1 MESASPV
8 KSNEFGDGIDEQ
20 NESSEN
26 QSQKRK
32 NGIDIDLKC
41 TGATYCSKRFKNE
54 SSEPACM
61 EHKKIVSKPPLPPK
75 CDKTST
81 KKRKLEENSS
91 RIQIVNAQCNQLR
104 LEILD
109 LKEMLANEKTAVRA
123 LKAQSDAENRKAKI
137 LLKKKYEEELQA
149 TKKHSVLT
157 KPKPQDNASTT
168 TSDSHGPEISKLNK
182 EIAMLQKRNK
192 NLEEKLQI
200 STKAERQI
208 STDLRELKDSYE
220 LRLTQ
225 ISKSAKTKI
234 HRLLE
239 EIKVKDKQNEQSSK
253 AATKA
258 RSIKSKNGVEP
269 HNKENADKSSSTNQK
284 TTIKIS
290 TCGNEL
296 ANMPH
301 ESQLSYYKTNKDT
314 SGSDNDSVLSSS
326 PPSLSPQPGTYP
338 NSADIWQMRSK
349 DSKLLDNLQKDY
361 DNLQEEY
368 SLLND
373 KYLSAIIKIE
383 QLEKENA
390 GKNEESSKIS
400 DLMERLAYLE
410 CEKEKLSKESHEL
423 REQNELLEFRII
435 ELEES
440 HDKWSLRST
449 INPDT
454 RDMWTDTYKTTSDD
468 YFIPSDRSDSGITSP
483 YNQQNSDDFSHCDLP
498 SIQHDDVRKRILVMT
513 KKSCLDD
520 EDRVCLLQISS
531 LLTNLEAMS
540 QEQSMSSENNC
551 PVYNANRKI
560 QPENVS
566 SLSASLPPSKS
577 QERII
582 ATVQPYS
589 TNSES
594 PFKKARYQSTLS
606 LQESGVFDVEVLS
619 QSTQTDVDDFP
630 TISEKS
636 DLNVEIQ
643 KLNKFRK
650 KIEECVTKTNKPV
663 GNLIAP
669 KSCDQQHLQFYKDRL
684 EQMESKIRIY
694 ESSGDVQALRLAD
707 RLNREIQL
715 ESCVKLLTQ
724 RVDKLVDDNLQ
735 LEEQRCE
742 LEEVEND
749 TRLRLQR
756 LEVDLEIL
764 TQRNM
769 ELQMSRDAV
778 KAHANCLQDT
788 INKAQDR
795 IYYLE
800 EQRNDLKQKME
811 MLSLFLPTILLYNT
825 YKVQETQ
832 NSDQIDELQI
842 SGLPNVCSCIQPR
855 SMTAPEKYRLN
866 ELLSRER
873 ELQQNIAELN
883 RAYNETLESADN
895 LWAQME
901 KDYKD
906 RLTEAENENGLI
918 KAKIVQLEER
928 LKADII
934 SAQER
939 INQLEESESELKN
952 KMNRKNREHKEELIK
967 FEGIA
972 NELYMLNEEHAKLK
986 DQFEALTAKH
996 YENETK
1002 KIRYLEEEL
1011 QSVNQFQ
1018 RETEQQYAKDVKL
1031 LEEQLERTGKEL
1043 MYIGVSNGE
1052 LREEVITLENR
1063 VIELGQIKLQNEETI
1078 KNLTA
1083 ELRNRN
1089 DELLKLTPKVRA
1101 NRNSLAQELVLCD
1114 TDVGFAVK
1122 KPKIAAKPLNL
1133 KSVKLNGIRAKSLTD
1148 GLEFKADNDA

>member
-1 MESASPV
+1 M
-8 KSNEFGDGIDEQ
+8 
-20 NESSEN
+20 
-26 QSQKRK
+26 
-32 NGIDIDLKC
+32 
-41 TGATYCSKRFKNE
+41 
-54 SSEPACM
+54 
-61 EHKKIVSKPPLPPK
+61 
-75 CDKTST
+75 
-81 KKRKLEENSS
+81 
-91 RIQIVNAQCNQLR
+91 
-104 LEILD
+104 
-109 LKEMLANEKTAVRA
+109 
-123 LKAQSDAENRKAKI
+123 
-137 LLKKKYEEELQA
+137 
-149 TKKHSVLT
+149 
-157 KPKPQDNASTT
+157 
-168 TSDSHGPEISKLNK
+168 
-182 EIAMLQKRNK
+182 
-192 NLEEKLQI
+192 
-200 STKAERQI
+200 
-208 STDLRELKDSYE
+208 
-220 LRLTQ
+220 
-225 ISKSAKTKI
+225 
-234 HRLLE
+234 
-239 EIKVKDKQNEQSSK
+239 
-253 AATKA
+253 
-258 RSIKSKNGVEP
+258 
-269 HNKENADKSSSTNQK
+269 
-284 TTIKIS
+284 
-290 TCGNEL
+290 
-296 ANMPH
+296 
-301 ESQLSYYKTNKDT
+301 
-314 SGSDNDSVLSSS
+314 
-326 PPSLSPQPGTYP
+326 
-338 NSADIWQMRSK
+338 
-349 DSKLLDNLQKDY
+349 
-361 DNLQEEY
+361 
-368 SLLND
+368 
-373 KYLSAIIKIE
+373 
-383 QLEKENA
+383 
-390 GKNEESSKIS
+390 
-400 DLMERLAYLE
+400 
-410 CEKEKLSKESHEL
+410 
-423 REQNELLEFRII
+423 
-435 ELEES
+435 
-440 HDKWSLRST
+440 
-449 INPDT
+449 
-454 RDMWTDTYKTTSDD
+454 
-468 YFIPSDRSDSGITSP
+468 
-483 YNQQNSDDFSHCDLP
+483 
-498 SIQHDDVRKRILVMT
+498 
-513 KKSCLDD
+513 
-520 EDRVCLLQISS
+520 
-531 LLTNLEAMS
+531 
-540 QEQSMSSENNC
+540 
-551 PVYNANRKI
+551 
-560 QPENVS
+560 
-566 SLSASLPPSKS
+566 
-577 QERII
+577 
-582 ATVQPYS
+582 
-589 TNSES
+589 
-594 PFKKARYQSTLS
+594 S
-606 LQESGVFDVEVLS
+606 LQESGVFDVDVLS

-630 TISEKS
+630 VISEKS

-669 KSCDQQHLQFYKDRL
+669 KSCDQQHLQFYKERL

-694 ESSGDVQALRLAD
+694 ESSGDVQMLRLAD

-715 ESCVKLLTQ
+715 ESCVKQLTQ

-832 NSDQIDELQI
+832 STDHQIDELQI

-939 INQLEESESELKN
+939 INQLEESESELNN
-952 KMNRKNREHKEELIK
+952 KINRKNREHKEELIK

-972 NELYMLNEEHAKLK
+972 NELYVLNEEHAKLK
-986 DQFEALTAKH
+986 DQFEVLTAKH
-996 YENETK
+996 FENETK

-1018 RETEQQYAKDVKL
+1018 RDTEQQYAKEVKL
-1031 LEEQLERTGKEL
+1031 LQEQLERTGKEL

-1063 VIELGQIKLQNEETI
+1063 VIELGQTKQQNEETI

-1089 DELLKLTPKVRA
+1089 DELLKLTPKVKG

-1114 TDVGFAVK
+1114 TDVAFAVK
-1122 KPKIAAKPLNL
+1122 KPKIAAKPMNL

>member
-1 MESASPV
+1 M
-8 KSNEFGDGIDEQ
+8 
-20 NESSEN
+20 
-26 QSQKRK
+26 
-32 NGIDIDLKC
+32 
-41 TGATYCSKRFKNE
+41 
-54 SSEPACM
+54 
-61 EHKKIVSKPPLPPK
+61 
-75 CDKTST
+75 
-81 KKRKLEENSS
+81 
-91 RIQIVNAQCNQLR
+91 
-104 LEILD
+104 
-109 LKEMLANEKTAVRA
+109 
-123 LKAQSDAENRKAKI
+123 
-137 LLKKKYEEELQA
+137 
-149 TKKHSVLT
+149 
-157 KPKPQDNASTT
+157 
-168 TSDSHGPEISKLNK
+168 
-182 EIAMLQKRNK
+182 
-192 NLEEKLQI
+192 
-200 STKAERQI
+200 
-208 STDLRELKDSYE
+208 
-220 LRLTQ
+220 
-225 ISKSAKTKI
+225 
-234 HRLLE
+234 E
-239 EIKVKDKQNEQSSK
+239 EIKVKDKQNVQSNK

-258 RSIKSKNGVEP
+258 RAIKSKNGVEP
-269 HNKENADKSSSTNQK
+269 NSKENADKNSSTNQK
-284 TTIKIS
+284 TTIKIT

-301 ESQLSYYKTNKDT
+301 ETELSYYKTNKDT

-361 DNLQEEY
+361 DHLQEEY

-390 GKNEESSKIS
+390 AKDDENSKIS
-400 DLMERLAYLE
+400 DLMERLAYME

-449 INPDT
+449 LNPDT

-498 SIQHDDVRKRILVMT
+498 SIERIQHDDIRKRILVMT
-513 KKSCLDD
+513 KKPCLDD
-520 EDRVCLLQISS
+520 EDKVCLIQISS

-540 QEQSMSSENNC
+540 QEQSMTTENTC
-551 PVYNANRKI
+551 PLYNANRKT
-560 QPENVS
+560 QPESVS
-566 SLSASLPPSKS
+566 SLSTSLPPSKS

-606 LQESGVFDVEVLS
+606 LQESGVFDVDVLS
-619 QSTQTDVDDFP
+619 QYTQTDVDDFP

-684 EQMESKIRIY
+684 EQMENKIRIY
-694 ESSGDVQALRLAD
+694 ESSGDVQVLRLAD

-715 ESCVKLLTQ
+715 ESFVKQLTQ

-939 INQLEESESELKN
+939 INQLEESESELKE
-952 KMNRKNREHKEELIK
+952 KMTRKNREHKEELIK

-972 NELYMLNEEHAKLK
+972 NELYVLNEEHAKLK

-996 YENETK
+996 FENETK

-1011 QSVNQFQ
+1011 QAVNQFQ
-1018 RETEQQYAKDVKL
+1018 RDTEQQYAKDVKQL
-1031 LEEQLERTGKEL
+1031 QEQLERTGKEL

-1063 VIELGQIKLQNEETI
+1063 VIELGQIKLQNEESI

-1089 DELLKLTPKVRA
+1089 DELLKLTPKVKG

-1114 TDVGFAVK
+1114 IDVAFAVK

-1133 KSVKLNGIRAKSLTD
+1133 KSVKLNGNRAKSLTD
-1148 GLEFKADNDA
+1148 GLEYRADNDA